1 MNLNT
6 VNGQSLEVS
15 ESAFGREFNE
25 ALIHQVVL
33 AYQSN
38 GKQGT
43 KAQKSRADVRG
54 GGRKPWKQKGSGR
67 ARAGTRSSPI
77 WRSGGVTFA
86 ALPHISEQK
95 VNRKMY
101 RAAMASILSE
111 IVRQER
117 LVVVDSISIAEPKTK
132 LFKSWLQ
139 EHQLEGRVYLVVDDL
154 SENVFLS
161 ARNLINIA
169 LSDVQ
174 ALDPV
179 TLVGADKIVVEVS
192 ALRKIEEMFS

>member
-6 VNGQSLEVS
+6 VNGQTLEVS
-15 ESAFGREFNE
+15 EVAFGREFNE

-33 AYQSN
+33 SFLSN

-43 KAQKSRADVRG
+43 KAQKTRADVRG
-54 GGRKPWKQKGSGR
+54 GGKKPWKQKGSGR
-67 ARAGTRSSPI
+67 ARAGNRSSPI

-86 ALPHISEQK
+86 AKPHVSEQK

-111 IVRQER
+111 LVRQER
-117 LVVVDSISIAEPKTK
+117 LVVVDSISIEEPKTK
-132 LFKSWLQ
+132 QFKAWLAANS
-139 EHQLEGRVYLVVDDL
+139 LEGKVFVVQEEITENVYLG
-154 SENVFLS
+154 
-161 ARNLINIA
+161 ARNLVNVA
-169 LSDVQ
+169 LSDVL

-179 TLVGADKIVVEVS
+179 TLVNADKVVVEVA

>member
-6 VNGQSLEVS
+6 VNGQTLEVS
-15 ESAFGREFNE
+15 EVAFGREFNE

-33 AYQSN
+33 SFLSN

-43 KAQKSRADVRG
+43 KAQKTRADVRG
-54 GGRKPWKQKGSGR
+54 GGKKPWKQKGSGR

-86 ALPHISEQK
+86 AKPHVSEQK

-111 IVRQER
+111 LVRQER
-117 LVVVDSISIAEPKTK
+117 LVVVDSISIEEPKTK
-132 LFKSWLQ
+132 QFKAWLAANS
-139 EHQLEGRVYLVVDDL
+139 LEGKVFIVQDEITENVYLG
-154 SENVFLS
+154 
-161 ARNLINIA
+161 ARNLVNVA
-169 LSDVQ
+169 LSDVL

-179 TLVGADKIVVEVS
+179 TLVNADKVVVEVA

>member
-1 MNLNT
+1 MNLDT
-6 VNGQSLEVS
+6 VSGQTLEVS
-15 ESAFGREFNE
+15 ESAFGRDFNE

-33 AYQSN
+33 SFLAN

-43 KAQKSRADVRG
+43 KAQKNRSDVRG
-54 GGRKPWKQKGSGR
+54 GGKKPWKQKGSGR

-86 ALPHISEQK
+86 AKPHFSEQK

-111 IVRQER
+111 IIRQDR
-117 LVVVDSISIAEPKTK
+117 LIVVDSIDIAEPKTK
-132 LFKSWLQ
+132 SMKAWLSA
-139 EHQLEGRVYLVVDDL
+139 HSLSDKTCLVVNEI
-154 SENVFLS
+154 SENVYLGS
-161 ARNLINIA
+161 RNISKLA
-169 LSDVQ
+169 LSDVY

-179 TLVGADKIVVEVS
+179 TLVDADKLVIEVS
-192 ALRKIEEMFS
+192 ALRKLEELYS

>member
-6 VNGQSLEVS
+6 VNGQTLEVS
-15 ESAFGREFNE
+15 EVAFGREFNE

-33 AYQSN
+33 SFLSN

-43 KAQKSRADVRG
+43 KAQKTRADVRG
-54 GGRKPWKQKGSGR
+54 GGKKPWKQKGSGR

-86 ALPHISEQK
+86 AKPHASEQK

-111 IVRQER
+111 LVRQER
-117 LVVVDSISIAEPKTK
+117 LVVVDSISIEEPKTK
-132 LFKSWLQ
+132 QFKAWLAANS
-139 EHQLEGRVYLVVDDL
+139 LEGKVFVVQDEITENVYLG
-154 SENVFLS
+154 
-161 ARNLINIA
+161 ARNLVNVA
-169 LSDVQ
+169 LSDVL

-179 TLVGADKIVVEVS
+179 TLVNADKVVVEVA

>member
-6 VNGQSLEVS
+6 VNGQTLEVS
-15 ESAFGREFNE
+15 ETAFGREFNE
-25 ALIHQVVL
+25 ALVHQVVIAFL
-33 AYQSN
+33 AN

-43 KAQKSRADVRG
+43 KAQKSRSDVRG

-86 ALPHISEQK
+86 AKPHFGEHK

-111 IVRQER
+111 VIRQDR
-117 LVVVDSISIAEPKTK
+117 LLVIDSVALEQPKTSA
-132 LFKSWLQ
+132 FKAWMA
-139 EHQLEGRVYLVVDDL
+139 EHKLEGKVCLVVDEVA
-154 SENVFLS
+154 ENVYLG
-161 ARNLINIA
+161 ARNLVHVA
-169 LSDVQ
+169 LTDVY

-179 TLVGADKIVVEVS
+179 TLVDADKVVIEVS

>member
-6 VNGQSLEVS
+6 VNGQTLEVS
-15 ESAFGREFNE
+15 EVAFGREFNE

-33 AYQSN
+33 SFLSN

-43 KAQKSRADVRG
+43 KAQKTRADVRG
-54 GGRKPWKQKGSGR
+54 GGKKPWKQKGSGR

-86 ALPHISEQK
+86 AKPHVSEQK

-111 IVRQER
+111 LVRQER
-117 LVVVDSISIAEPKTK
+117 LVVVDSISIEEPKTK
-132 LFKSWLQ
+132 QFKAWLAANS
-139 EHQLEGRVYLVVDDL
+139 LEGKVFVVQEEITENVYLG
-154 SENVFLS
+154 
-161 ARNLINIA
+161 ARNLVNVA
-169 LSDVQ
+169 LSDVL

-179 TLVGADKIVVEVS
+179 TLVNADKVVVEVA

>member
-6 VNGQSLEVS
+6 VNGQTLEVS
-15 ESAFGREFNE
+15 ETAFGREFNE

-33 AYQSN
+33 AFLSN
-38 GKQGT
+38 SKQGS
-43 KAQKSRADVRG
+43 KAQKTRAEVRG
-54 GGRKPWKQKGSGR
+54 GGKKPWKQKGSGR

-86 ALPHISEQK
+86 ARPHVGEQK

-101 RAAMASILSE
+101 RAAMASIISE

-117 LVVVDSISIAEPKTK
+117 MLVVEQIDLSEPKTK
-132 LFKSWLQ
+132 AMKQWLTD
-139 EHQLEGRVYLVVDDL
+139 HQLQGKVCLVVDEVA
-154 SENVFLS
+154 ENLFLG
-161 ARNLINIA
+161 ARNLINVA
-169 LSDVQ
+169 LTDVY

-179 TLVGADKIVVEVS
+179 TLVDADKIVIEVA

>member
-86 ALPHISEQK
+86 ARPHISEQK

>member
-6 VNGQSLEVS
+6 VNGQTLEVS
-15 ESAFGREFNE
+15 EVAFGREFNE

-33 AYQSN
+33 SFLSN

-43 KAQKSRADVRG
+43 KAQKTRADVRG
-54 GGRKPWKQKGSGR
+54 GGKKPWKQKGSGR

-86 ALPHISEQK
+86 AKPHVSEQK

-111 IVRQER
+111 LVRQER
-117 LVVVDSISIAEPKTK
+117 LVVVDSISIEEPKTK
-132 LFKSWLQ
+132 QFKAWLAANS
-139 EHQLEGRVYLVVDDL
+139 LEGKVFVVQDEITENVYLG
-154 SENVFLS
+154 
-161 ARNLINIA
+161 ARNLVNVA
-169 LSDVQ
+169 LSDVL

-179 TLVGADKIVVEVS
+179 TLVNADKVVVEVA